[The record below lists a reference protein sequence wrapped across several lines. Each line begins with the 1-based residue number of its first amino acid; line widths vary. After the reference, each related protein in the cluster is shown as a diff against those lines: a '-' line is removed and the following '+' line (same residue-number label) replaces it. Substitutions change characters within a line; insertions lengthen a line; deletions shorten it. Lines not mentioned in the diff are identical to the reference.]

1 MVKIAFFTRN
11 HARGEIHS
19 ANPISKQNTPGN
31 GGMYDEADSSSS
43 CKTHS
48 SLCGIF
54 HGVCSSSFWPQQIG
68 VNGPQEQKKGSN
80 RSPDHPAGTPIRHD
94 LLVRSSIATDSS
106 ILILGVPVQKDM
118 FSNDNG
124 RSLNQRYGTE
134 TRDTTIILNRSNFDS
149 LLVTK
154 KRRSFGNNHMDA
166 LAGVGLSFGLV
177 LSVAASVGM
186 ARDGNWIGASIPVG
200 LAGVAVL
207 LLKARMKNRLKPHIM
222 YPLKE

>member
-1 MVKIAFFTRN
+1 MGDILTKRILHHPVKPTHLFAVFFMVFAVPFIGYSQSGLTGLMNKKKVHIDHLTIRLV
-11 HARGEIHS
+11 HLSG
-19 ANPISKQNTPGN
+19 
-31 GGMYDEADSSSS
+31 
-43 CKTHS
+43 KT
-48 SLCGIF
+48 
-54 HGVCSSSFWPQQIG
+54 FW
-68 VNGPQEQKKGSN
+68 
-80 RSPDHPAGTPIRHD
+80 
-94 LLVRSSIATDSS
+94 VRSSMETDSS
-106 ILILGVPVQKDM
+106 IVILGVPVPNNM
-118 FSNDNG
+118 CSNDNG
-124 RSLNQRYGTE
+124 RYLYHSNGTE

-154 KRRSFGNNHMDA
+154 KRRSFGNNHVGV

>member
-1 MVKIAFFTRN
+1 MGECMTKRILHHPVKPIHLFAVFFMVFAVPLFGHSKSGLTGLRN
-11 HARGEIHS
+11 RKKVHIDHLTIRLVHQS
-19 ANPISKQNTPGN
+19 
-31 GGMYDEADSSSS
+31 GM
-43 CKTHS
+43 T
-48 SLCGIF
+48 
-54 HGVCSSSFWPQQIG
+54 FW
-68 VNGPQEQKKGSN
+68 
-80 RSPDHPAGTPIRHD
+80 
-94 LLVRSSIATDSS
+94 VRSSIATDSS